1 LVFATASG
9 LDNAGYLIEWVPGQE
24 RRVAEFRSPEA
35 LASYVG
41 NPPDATPGRDWLII
55 RKNLPGGQELAISTE
70 QIELEL
76 KRLFPVFDCIA
87 LRRPQ

>member
-1 LVFATASG
+1 MASG
-9 LDNAGYLIEWVPGQE
+9 LDNAGYLIWWVPGQE
-24 RRVAEFRSPEA
+24 RRAGEFRSPEE

-41 NPPDATPGRDWLII
+41 TPLHGTPGRDWLVI
-55 RKNLPGGQELAISTE
+55 RKNVPGGQELVNSTGD
-70 QIELEL
+70 IEVEL